1 MMVINGRR
9 SAVTWLDTYTTGI
22 ELKCNLS
29 SPPIFPISRPSTE
42 SASPWPRSLADL
54 ADVQVMHYYLFLA
67 RDFLSFLSSKRQPPR
82 SNLRPP
88 ANHPTLLQL
97 HNPPKRLLRLPDLPT
112 KLVRPRKRQ
121 PSLRIIPPD
130 SQSRETGQKHVR
142 ALASG
147 EADSGSLLVRRAT
160 TVWRLEV
167 AADGRLSLSPP
178 RVRDELAKYAA
189 KQRDRIG

>member
-142 ALASG
+142 ALASSEAVEFRRRGRFAGGGGDSWG
-147 EADSGSLLVRRAT
+147 ELSSRGWCWCWCWGDCGGCCLVKG
-160 TVWRLEV
+160 V
-167 AADGRLSLSPP
+167 G
-178 RVRDELAKYAA
+178 
-189 KQRDRIG
+189 G

>member
-1 MMVINGRR
+1 MVINGRR

-54 ADVQVMHYYLFLA
+54 ADVQVMHYYLSLSK
-67 RDFLSFLSSKRQPPR
+67 DFLPSKRQTPR

-88 ANHPTLLQL
+88 PNHSALLQL
-97 HNPPKRLLRLPDLPT
+97 DHPPKRLLRLSNLT
-112 KLVRPRKRQ
+112 AQLMRPRKRQ
-121 PSLRIIPPD
+121 PSLRVIPPD
-130 SQSRETGQKHVR
+130 SQPRQTGQEHVR

-147 EADSGSLLVRRAT
+147 EAVEFRRRRGFAGGGGDSWGELSSRGWCWCWCWGDCGGCCLVKG
-160 TVWRLEV
+160 V
-167 AADGRLSLSPP
+167 G
-178 RVRDELAKYAA
+178 
-189 KQRDRIG
+189 G